1 MGSRVLAYGG
11 TTHRGDRPGRRR
23 IAVRLAGALLAALL
37 LQGCDGGPEAP
48 ALAAALEDRIRA
60 DVRAFAP
67 VLLDEHGTP
76 RAIEP
81 SLIDV
86 RDLVIDDALFVTDY
100 WSIAATFTL
109 DYGHGEQEQTVR
121 VRAVERP
128 DGTWEIREIV
138 RRDLPP

>member
-1 MGSRVLAYGG
+1 MAG
-11 TTHRGDRPGRRR
+11 TNRRHRGHRPERRR
-23 IAVRLAGALLAALL
+23 YGAWLAGPLLAAAL
-37 LQGCDGGPEAP
+37 LQGCDGGPD
-48 ALAAALEDRIRA
+48 AAALTAALEEQIRA

-67 VLLDEHGTP
+67 VLRDAQGMP
-76 RAIEP
+76 RPIEP
-81 SLIDV
+81 SLVDV

-138 RRDLPP
+138 RRNPQR